1 MLNLHEEERS
11 KPSSWIPVGWIPHY
25 DRDLAPKRPLDGFD
39 SHPVRQNEIF
49 HACFRALLSEFSDC
63 EPEAEV
69 LPWGDGNNRV
79 TVFRLGGII
88 GDQQEADRATSQGA
102 VCHRCINTELLRRTL
117 CCA

>member
-25 DRDLAPKRPLDGFD
+25 DRDLAPKRKEGFD
-39 SHPVRQNEIF
+39 SHAVRQNEIF

-69 LPWGDGNNRV
+69 LPWETEI
-79 TVFRLGGII
+79 TVSQCSDSVVSLAISRKQTVRQVRLPC
-88 GDQQEADRATSQGA
+88 ATG
-102 VCHRCINTELLRRTL
+102 E
-117 CCA
+117 